1 MRYESEF
8 SDGHDSTG
16 CVEASSLWRE
26 KVTSPLKE
34 AETGDG
40 ERVGGVPLLVVVISE
55 PNLHPPFL
63 KCSWLSQQISL
74 FAVGQGKNCFSL
86 GPTNYTDKQQFSK
99 RSLFP
104 MHMGTIRGSSWL
116 LKWLKDHIFNLVEEE
131 GGEKTSCGRDR

>member
-16 CVEASSLWRE
+16 CVEACSLWRE

-55 PNLHPPFL
+55 PSSHPPFL

-74 FAVGQGKNCFSL
+74 FAVGQGKIAFPWGLQITLINNSL
-86 GPTNYTDKQQFSK
+86 VREVYLLCTWEPSEEVAG
-99 RSLFP
+99 SLN
-104 MHMGTIRGSSWL
+104 G
-116 LKWLKDHIFNLVEEE
+116 
-131 GGEKTSCGRDR
+131 